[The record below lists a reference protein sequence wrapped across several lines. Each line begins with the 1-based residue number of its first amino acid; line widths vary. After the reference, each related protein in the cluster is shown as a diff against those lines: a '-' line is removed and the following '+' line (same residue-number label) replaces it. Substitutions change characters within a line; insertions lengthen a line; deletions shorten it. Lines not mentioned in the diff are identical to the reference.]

1 MKYEVNAVV
10 RDETGPKISS
20 NPATIIEIFVCS
32 YILLIFLE
40 VCIHQLSQLMI
51 TTARELCTAII
62 VSDI

>member
-20 NPATIIEIFVCS
+20 NPATIIEIVVCA

-40 VCIHQLSQLMI
+40 VYPS
-51 TTARELCTAII
+51 II
-62 VSDI
+62 SIDDHNCQRIVYCHHSV